1 MRKIRDI
8 GRASVSKKTERALW
22 SVASVAVG
30 LAIIGLWQYIAWQ
43 KYVSPVFL
51 PGPDRAWSALLEGFE
66 SGALTERTLATV
78 ERMAYG
84 WVLAS
89 VLGVAIGALIGSSRV
104 ARQYLGPTLEFIRP
118 LPASAMIPVAIAF
131 FGLTKSMVLGVIAFG
146 SIWPMLL
153 ATIHGFASVE
163 PRLIEVARVLKLTRL
178 EFIFKIAL
186 PNSMPD
192 IFAAMRLGLTIALI
206 LSVVGE
212 ILAFQGGLGSHIL
225 EASRSFRSAELFA
238 GVILLGIIG
247 LLSNLALG
255 ALESRL
261 LRWRSQ

>member
-1 MRKIRDI
+1 MNTSMTR
-8 GRASVSKKTERALW
+8 VERAAW
-22 SVASVAVG
+22 SLASVAFG
-30 LAIIGLWQYIAWQ
+30 LMIVALWQFAAWQ

-51 PGPDRAWSALLEGFE
+51 PGPDRAWQAMMEGFAT
-66 SGALTERTLATV
+66 GALTQQTFATV

-104 ARQYLGPTLEFIRP
+104 VRQYLGPTLEFIRP
-118 LPASAMIPVAIAF
+118 LPASAIIPVAIAF

-163 PRLIEVARVLKLTRL
+163 PRLVEVARVLKLTRL
-178 EFIFKIAL
+178 QFIFKIAL
-186 PNSMPD
+186 PNAMPD

-225 EASRSFRSAELFA
+225 EASRSFRSPELFA

-247 LLSNLALG
+247 LLSNLVLA
-255 ALESRL
+255 ALESRF
-261 LRWRSQ
+261 LRWRHP